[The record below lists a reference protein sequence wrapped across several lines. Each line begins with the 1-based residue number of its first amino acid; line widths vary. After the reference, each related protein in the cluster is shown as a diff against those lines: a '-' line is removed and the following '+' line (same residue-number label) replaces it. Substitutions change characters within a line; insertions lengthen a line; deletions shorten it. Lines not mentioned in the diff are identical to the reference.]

1 MVKSDFLRIYVGA
14 LMMFLTYRLVFCFVL
29 STLQAAEKIIQ
40 EENELSN
47 NQKVNCRGG
56 DLIKKKPLK
65 GALVRF
71 LVKRIRNMEIY
82 RRAVVI
88 ASATGSL
95 VSLYVM
101 RKVGSFEWWS
111 VIISEALPSIS
122 QEDRIILSSLR
133 RMRDG
138 LPYGYICIPVVSEIH
153 LKVVSDE
160 LDEAVETWLD
170 ELTRYDKLSER
181 DPKKNGYFVC
191 SVIFLT
197 GLMRRYPGVL
207 LYILRRLQILCI
219 IGKISVSTYLELL
232 WQILL
237 EGENLS
243 N

>member
-1 MVKSDFLRIYVGA
+1 
-14 LMMFLTYRLVFCFVL
+14 
-29 STLQAAEKIIQ
+29 
-40 EENELSN
+40 
-47 NQKVNCRGG
+47 
-56 DLIKKKPLK
+56 
-65 GALVRF
+65 
-71 LVKRIRNMEIY
+71 
-82 RRAVVI
+82 
-88 ASATGSL
+88 
-95 VSLYVM
+95 M

-122 QEDRIILSSLR
+122 TEDRIILSSLR

-138 LPYGYICIPVVSEIH
+138 LPYRYICIPVVSEIH

-170 ELTRYDKLSER
+170 ELTRYDTLSER

-191 SVIFLT
+191 NVIFLT
-197 GLMRRYPGVL
+197 GLMRSYPGVL
-207 LYILRRLQILCI
+207 LYILRRLQILYI